1 MRAKAVHKS
10 RRKVQRRCQKQPGGV
25 GVPTALQGGEMAAVK
40 MGNNGICKKAELG
53 VSGQG

>member
-10 RRKVQRRCQKQPGGV
+10 RRKVQRRCQEQPGGV